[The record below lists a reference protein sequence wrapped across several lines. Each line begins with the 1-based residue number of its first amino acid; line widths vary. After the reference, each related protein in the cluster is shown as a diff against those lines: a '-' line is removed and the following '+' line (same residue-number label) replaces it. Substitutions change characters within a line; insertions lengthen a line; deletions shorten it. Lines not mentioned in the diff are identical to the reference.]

1 MPHISLPPKIPG
13 IRSLAIFRPETAKPL
28 YELAQTLL
36 RNESPLSPA
45 ERELMAAYVSS
56 LNHCKFCTESHAAA
70 ARILYGDRGEIVTEV
85 LLQEET
91 ASVSPKLK
99 ALLIIAKSVQEG
111 GRNVSPEIIDNAR
124 SKGAEDREIHDT
136 VLISA
141 AFCMF
146 NRYVDGLA
154 TLTPTSLKTY
164 EEMGKHLASNGY
176 IPPEKN
182 N

>member
-1 MPHISLPPKIPG
+1 MAHISIPPKVPG
-13 IRSLAIFRPETAKPL
+13 IRSLALFSPRTGKPL
-28 YELAQTLL
+28 YELAQALL

-45 ERELMAAYVSS
+45 ERELIAAYVSS
-56 LNHCKFCTESHAAA
+56 LNRCRFCTDSHAAV
-70 ARILYGDRGEIVTEV
+70 ARILFGARGAVVTEV
-85 LLQEET
+85 LHQVER

-99 ALLIIAKSVQEG
+99 ALLLIAEKVQESG
-111 GRNVSPEIIDNAR
+111 KNVSPEMIEKAR
-124 SKGAEDREIHDT
+124 IEGAEDREIHDT

-154 TLTPTSLKTY
+154 TLTPSNAKTY